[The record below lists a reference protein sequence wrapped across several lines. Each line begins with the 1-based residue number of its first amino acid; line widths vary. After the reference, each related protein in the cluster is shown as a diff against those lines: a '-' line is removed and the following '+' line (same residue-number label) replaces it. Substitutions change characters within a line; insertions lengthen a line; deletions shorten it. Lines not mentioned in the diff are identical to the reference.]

1 MRIRSICAV
10 ILLAWIKFMVLKVS
24 AEYCF
29 DPNILDPRGG
39 KVVNCALV
47 TDIKSLLKNQQY
59 IKSSAILSFKQN
71 VNMFETTLHCSSTE
85 EICSKVK
92 ATFDSAGE
100 ILSSTINFVEKIKV
114 NATFTPFCEKGYCE
128 DEEILGSAGPI
139 RFHPMIDDDDMVRL
153 YPQSLVK
160 QFQYHTHLEYSQY
173 DIGAI
178 FNSDAKYW
186 FGGEINI
193 EKNQFDFL
201 YIILHELIHGLGFGS
216 SWDQYYV
223 GLITPPIINKFNG
236 VKINVE
242 SNNNN
247 NDEDNNNNNKEN
259 SIKFVEWAFD
269 KYVILMENKTKISS
283 ITQELNEFFDQKSLN
298 NIKINN
304 QRDFEINFHKSKQF
318 NIAKQMF
325 GLAQTP
331 NTIGFLSKEKDN
343 NNNNINNSKEKIDN
357 SKDVVILETS
367 FNPFRVAS
375 SISHIDNS
383 LYSNTEDFLMRP
395 VIMNGVTLQQEII
408 NGGNYSG
415 GPIGPKLKQIL
426 ETLGYST
433 KDNPASYRPR
443 VVNPASVDISIAAPL
458 LMDNVYLEIIF
469 SILVTLTFHFL
480 IYQ

>member
-10 ILLAWIKFMVLKVS
+10 ILLVWIKFMVLKVS

-59 IKSSAILSFKQN
+59 IKSPAILSFKQN

-216 SWDQYYV
+216 SWDQYY
-223 GLITPPIINKFNG
+223 
-236 VKINVE
+236 
-242 SNNNN
+242 
-247 NDEDNNNNNKEN
+247 
-259 SIKFVEWAFD
+259 
-269 KYVILMENKTKISS
+269 NKTKISS

-325 GLAQTP
+325 
-331 NTIGFLSKEKDN
+331 
-343 NNNNINNSKEKIDN
+343 
-357 SKDVVILETS
+357 ETS

-458 LMDNVYLEIIF
+458 LMDN
-469 SILVTLTFHFL
+469 
-480 IYQ
+480 

>member
-1 MRIRSICAV
+1 MKIRPIAV
-10 ILLAWIKFMVLKVS
+10 ILLAWIKFMVLIVG

-47 TDIKSLLKNQQY
+47 TDLKSLLRNQRY
-59 IKSSAILSFKQN
+59 IKSSAILSSKQN
-71 VNMFETTLHCSSTE
+71 VNMFETTLHCTSTE
-85 EICSKVK
+85 EICTKVK
-92 ATFDSAGE
+92 AAFDSAGE

-114 NATFTPFCEKGYCE
+114 NVTFTPLCEKEKGHCE
-128 DEEILGSAGPI
+128 EDDDEILGSAGPI
-139 RFHPMIDDDDMVRL
+139 RFHPMIDDDDIVRL

-186 FGGEINI
+186 FGGEVNI

-223 GLITPPIINKFNG
+223 GLITPPIINNFNG
-236 VKINVE
+236 VNINVE
-242 SNNNN
+242 SNNN
-247 NDEDNNNNNKEN
+247 DDDYNNNKGK

-283 ITQELNEFFDQKSLN
+283 VTQELNEFFDQKPVDN
-298 NIKINN
+298 VKINT
-304 QRDFEINFHKSKQF
+304 QRDFEINFHNSKQF

-331 NTIGFLSKEKDN
+331 NTIGFLSKGKDD
-343 NNNNINNSKEKIDN
+343 NNNINNSKEKKDDLN
-357 SKDVVILETS
+357 SDVVILETS

-426 ETLGYST
+426 ETLG
-433 KDNPASYRPR
+433 
-443 VVNPASVDISIAAPL
+443 
-458 LMDNVYLEIIF
+458 
-469 SILVTLTFHFL
+469 
-480 IYQ
+480 

>member
-1 MRIRSICAV
+1 MRMRSIVV
-10 ILLAWIKFMVLKVS
+10 ILSIWITFISFIVN

-29 DPNILDPRGG
+29 DPNILDSRGG

-47 TDIKSLLKNQQY
+47 TEIKSLLKNQNERY
-59 IKSSAILSFKQN
+59 LKSPTQN

-85 EICSKVK
+85 EICTKVK
-92 ATFDSAGE
+92 ASFDLAGE
-100 ILSSTINFVEKIKV
+100 ILSSTIHFVEKIKV
-114 NATFTPFCEKGYCE
+114 NATFKPLCEKKGHCE

-178 FNSDAKYW
+178 FNSEAKYW
-186 FGGEINI
+186 FGNINNSNNNYNIGI

-216 SWDQYYV
+216 SWDQYYI
-223 GLITPPIINKFNG
+223 GLITPLIINKFNG
-236 VKINVE
+236 ISVNIE
-242 SNNNN
+242 SN
-247 NDEDNNNNNKEN
+247 DNNNNYNKGKV
-259 SIKFVEWAFD
+259 KFVEWAFD
-269 KYVILMENKTKISS
+269 KYVILMGNGTKVSS
-283 ITQELNEFFDQKSLN
+283 ITQELNKFFDQSSLDN
-298 NIKINN
+298 VEIT
-304 QRDFEINFHKSKQF
+304 QRDFEINFHNSKQY

-325 GLAQTP
+325 DIAQTP
-331 NTIGFLSKEKDN
+331 NTIGFLSKEN
-343 NNNNINNSKEKIDN
+343 NNNSKEKRDLN
-357 SKDVVILETS
+357 KDIVLLETS

-395 VIMNGVTLQQEII
+395 IIMNGVTLQQEII

-426 ETLGYST
+426 ATLGYLT
-433 KDNPASYRPR
+433 KDNPTFYNKPK
-443 VVNPASVDISIAAPL
+443 VIDPALINISSIAVSLKNNIYYIDVVFTL
-458 LMDNVYLEIIF
+458 LITL
-469 SILVTLTFHFL
+469 ILHLL
-480 IYQ
+480 LQ

>member
-1 MRIRSICAV
+1 MRIRTIAV
-10 ILLAWIKFMVLKVS
+10 ILLIWIKLMIIS

-29 DPNILDPRGG
+29 DPNISDPRGG

-47 TDIKSLLKNQQY
+47 TDLKSLLKNQKY
-59 IKSSAILSFKQN
+59 IKSPAILSSNRN

-85 EICSKVK
+85 EICTKVK
-92 ATFDSAGE
+92 EAFDSAGE

-114 NATFTPFCEKGYCE
+114 NATFTPLCDKEKGNCE
-128 DEEILGSAGPI
+128 DDEILGSAGPI
-139 RFHPMIDDDDMVRL
+139 RFHPMIDDDNMVRL

-178 FNSDAKYW
+178 FNSNAKYW

-223 GLITPPIINKFNG
+223 GLITPPIINSFNS
-236 VKINVE
+236 VNINVE

-247 NDEDNNNNNKEN
+247 DDDDYNNNKEK
-259 SIKFVEWAFD
+259 SVKFVEWAFD
-269 KYVILMENKTKISS
+269 KHVILMGNGTKISS
-283 ITQELNEFFDQKSLN
+283 ITQELNEFFNPESLN
-298 NIKINN
+298 NLKINT
-304 QRDFEINFHKSKQF
+304 QRDFEINFHNSKQF
-318 NIAKQMF
+318 IIAKQMF
-325 GLAQTP
+325 NLAQTP
-331 NTIGFLSKEKDN
+331 NTIGFLSKGKDDDN
-343 NNNNINNSKEKIDN
+343 NKNI
-357 SKDVVILETS
+357 KDLDKNIVILETS

-395 VIMNGVTLQQEII
+395 VIMNGVTLQQEIV

-443 VVNPASVDISIAAPL
+443 VVNPASIDTSIAAPL
-458 LMDNVYLEIIF
+458 FANNIYLEIVFALLI
-469 SILVTLTFHFL
+469 TYAFHFL
-480 IYQ
+480 I